1 MVNEKLKN
9 KIADIKRIV
18 EVDIKSTENFIR
30 ITKELEEENKEVEPI
45 YLHGLLYGLE
55 ECQRLLTEL
64 NDRINNILEEREEE

>member
-1 MVNEKLKN
+1 MLSYETKN

-64 NDRINNILEEREEE
+64 NDRINNILEESAKE